1 MRFSDH
7 ATLEVLNISSGYE
20 AWEISLP
27 GLHVVATG
35 GGKLAVFSD
44 RQQFQEPV
52 KDSCDSV
59 KR

>member
-1 MRFSDH
+1 MRSDTGDLSVRFSDH

-35 GGKLAVFSD
+35 GGGSPAT
-44 RQQFQEPV
+44 RQRRSATP
-52 KDSCDSV
+52 
-59 KR
+59 